1 MASKGNI
8 TYSRR
13 SGRVLAMQVLYEVD
27 MTGHSMEIS
36 LRWLKES
43 MGLLD
48 DAVTIARSLINHVLD
63 NSVKIDEI
71 LHRFAPAWPVGQL
84 PVIDRNILRIAL
96 YEIFWDT
103 EVPSKVAI
111 NEAVELAK
119 KFGSQNSFKFIN
131 GVLGSAKTQ
140 LDLGQGVSKPTV
152 VGTAL

>member
-1 MASKGNI
+1 MTSKGNI
-8 TYSRR
+8 THARR

-43 MGLLD
+43 MGLSD
-48 DAVTIARSLINHVLD
+48 DSVAIARSLIDHVLD
-63 NSVKIDEI
+63 NSVKLDDI

-103 EVPSKVAI
+103 GVPSKVAI

-140 LDLGQGVSKPTV
+140 LDLDKGVSKSTAV
-152 VGTAL
+152 VTAL